1 MTLTKRKIAKNIS
14 IATNIS
20 STESREFIDSFLRIL
35 KEKTKTNNIKISNFG
50 SFYYK
55 YTPRRHG
62 RNPKSGTIHIIKPFN
77 RFVFKASSALKKFL
91 NWYNDYNDIN

>member
-20 STESREFIDSFLRIL
+20 STESQELIYRFLFII
-35 KEKTKTNNIKISNFG
+35 KEKSKTNKIKISNFG

-55 YTPRRHG
+55 STPKRHG
-62 RNPKSGTIHIIKPFN
+62 RNPKSGTIYTIKPFK
-77 RFVFKASSALKKFL
+77 RFVFKASSALKNFL
-91 NWYNDYNDIN
+91 N